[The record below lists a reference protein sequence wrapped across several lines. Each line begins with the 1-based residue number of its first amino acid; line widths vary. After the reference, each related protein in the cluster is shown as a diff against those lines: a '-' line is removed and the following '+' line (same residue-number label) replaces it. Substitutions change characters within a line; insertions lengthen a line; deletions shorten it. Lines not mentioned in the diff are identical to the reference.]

1 MNEQDLLRVVRPLT
15 TLDSNLNL
23 KELDQFKQLF
33 EDAISH
39 PAGTSLLSWPQ
50 QWGLPAHPSAEA
62 IVKEALNWKPCVLA
76 MKVIGVGRHPNRDD
90 LFRVDVQV
98 EGRIRTVV
106 IGYERL
112 RVGDICAVALSGV
125 HLSSGRVVTHGFVD
139 HCYTVGEVLGLTET
153 PPGAELSISDFPE
166 PKPLQTVTNGGPK
179 KTELELQQ
187 TLTRLEKNVDERRSR
202 PKKKQSPVD
211 VKATLTK
218 RSPEDIPRQ
227 YDDSQFVIFANLP
240 SRELIASEIYDD
252 VSGIKLE
259 DGAKP
264 WPYFRNAQT
273 KEWWSLS
280 VPVDHPIDKLV
291 WMIDIRSLAIKERED
306 ALAFL
311 EEVLVELEERAARI
325 GATIEPECPLADALA
340 RMDEATHV
348 LSLRDYEV
356 QIIVAAPGKKSYR
369 VSVWWKALQ
378 DVGLAH
384 GDGDLFW
391 MYDDD
396 GTELFCAEPFSV
408 PGYFHPGNT
417 QGSLSF
423 PDVAL
428 HFRARDVA
436 DPNAILGQMADT
448 AGQLARCLG
457 AIVLTQDG
465 VPFNLSSA
473 ARELSHVLEEYSG
486 EEKGSG
492 VNGMKLL
499 LTPSKINSYS

>member
-1 MNEQDLLRVVRPLT
+1 MNEQDLLRVVKPLT
-15 TLDSNLNL
+15 TLDSKLSP
-23 KELDQFKQLF
+23 KELDQFKRLF

-39 PAGTSLLSWPQ
+39 PAGTGLLSWPQ
-50 QWGLPAHPSAEA
+50 EWGLPAHPSAEA
-62 IVKEALNWKPCVLA
+62 IVKEALNWKPRVLA
-76 MKVIGVGRHPNRDD
+76 MKVTGVGQHPSRND
-90 LFRVDVQV
+90 LFRVDVHV
-98 EGRIRTVV
+98 EGSIRTVV
-106 IGYERL
+106 IGHERL
-112 RVGDICAVALSGV
+112 RVGDVCAVALSGV
-125 HLSSGRVVTHGFVD
+125 RLRSGRVVTHGFVD
-139 HCYTVGEVLGLTET
+139 RCYTVGEILGLTEAPIGT
-153 PPGAELSISDFPE
+153 ELSICDFPE
-166 PKPLQTVTNGGPK
+166 PKPLQTVTIGGPR

-187 TLTRLEKNVDERRSR
+187 TLARLEKKEDERRSKT
-202 PKKKQSPVD
+202 KKKHSPVD
-211 VKATLTK
+211 VKPTLTK

-259 DGAKP
+259 DGAKA

-311 EEVLVELEERAARI
+311 EEVLIELEERAARI

-340 RMDEATHV
+340 RIDEAMH
-348 LSLRDYEV
+348 LLRLRDYEV
-356 QIIVAAPGKKSYR
+356 QIIVAAPANKSYR
-369 VSVWWKALQ
+369 VSDWWKALQ
-378 DVGLAH
+378 DVGLTH

-408 PGYFHPGNT
+408 PGYFHPGDT
-417 QGSLSF
+417 QGSLTF

-436 DPNAILGQMADT
+436 DPNAILGQMAGT
-448 AGQLARCLG
+448 ARQLARRLG

-465 VPFNLSSA
+465 DPFNLSSA
-473 ARELSHVLEEYSG
+473 AHELSRVLEEYS
-486 EEKGSG
+486 EKR
-492 VNGMKLL
+492 L
-499 LTPSKINSYS
+499 